1 MYNVSVKNKLLF
13 HFFMGVLIVPFV
25 LIMIVV
31 RYYDMAVMLVF
42 ISPVWLFYFWGIL
55 IIHLN
60 NADISIS
67 EKNDLIIIK
76 TVFKER
82 HILLNELKIK
92 EHKVILR
99 RLSFIFYTNSKKI
112 ILNYTQN
119 NYNTII
125 KILNLIKYNKIDKF
139 IADVERRTFLYD
151 LR

>member
-1 MYNVSVKNKLLF
+1 
-13 HFFMGVLIVPFV
+13 MGVLIVPFV